1 MCGRMI
7 PVQCWKINNLQYVEV
22 FPMRWLSM
30 RNGDNEESRLYL
42 LDWLSFLHKG
52 RNHLISSW
60 LSYCQCLP
68 IFRLTE
74 DPSIDDCHALVRDHI
89 AMHIDIITLHLQYNS
104 DKLWDIKTHGV
115 LILSL
120 LLESGSALNFFGIK
134 EGLLVYLSKH
144 LSHQLKSQ
152 RLSNQVRLISVLIIQ
167 FNEASHLGNLGWI
180 IDGFDIDSDSLGVVG
195 VLRVIAKQIGTSLL

>member
-1 MCGRMI
+1 
-7 PVQCWKINNLQYVEV
+7 
-22 FPMRWLSM
+22 
-30 RNGDNEESRLYL
+30 
-42 LDWLSFLHKG
+42 
-52 RNHLISSW
+52 
-60 LSYCQCLP
+60 
-68 IFRLTE
+68 
-74 DPSIDDCHALVRDHI
+74 
-89 AMHIDIITLHLQYNS
+89 MHIDIITLHLQYNS

-144 LSHQLKSQ
+144 LSHQLESQ

-180 IDGFDIDSDSLGVVG
+180 IDGFDIDSNSLRVVG